1 MRMRLVPMCTPTR
14 NSPNRSIERCGV
26 TQLERTKALNTQNTQ
41 AKAKPTIANATE
53 QVRDLSEKG
62 AEKTRQS
69 FETMRAAATDG
80 ADVMQNYYSTAFRA
94 IQEYNSKV
102 VEFAQANTKSY
113 ADFVQRLAGVK
124 SPSEFFELSSNHARH
139 QIQTIAEQA
148 TQLAELT
155 QKTTLAAA
163 EPLKA
168 GFAKYAQAA

>member
-1 MRMRLVPMCTPTR
+1 VYFANPKFPEQKYRTL
-14 NSPNRSIERCGV
+14 RCNAAREDK
-26 TQLERTKALNTQNTQ
+26 TLNTQNTQ
-41 AKAKPTIANATE
+41 AKAKPTIANPTE
-53 QVRDLSEKG
+53 QVRDLTEKG
-62 AEKTRQS
+62 ADRTRES
-69 FETMRAAATDG
+69 FETMGTATTNAANA
-80 ADVMQNYYSTAFRA
+80 MQNYCSTTLRA

>member
-1 MRMRLVPMCTPTR
+1 VYFANPKFPQQKYRTLRR
-14 NSPNRSIERCGV
+14 NAAREDK
-26 TQLERTKALNTQNTQ
+26 TLNTQNTQ
-41 AKAKPTIANATE
+41 AKAKPTVANPTE
-53 QVRDLSEKG
+53 QVRDLTEKG
-62 AEKTRQS
+62 AEKTRES
-69 FETMRAAATDG
+69 FETMRAAATDA

>member
-1 MRMRLVPMCTPTR
+1 VYANPKFPEQKYRTLRR
-14 NSPNRSIERCGV
+14 NAAREDK
-26 TQLERTKALNTQNTQ
+26 TLNTQNTQ

-53 QVRDLSEKG
+53 QVRDLTEKG
-62 AEKTRQS
+62 AEKTRES
-69 FETMRAAATDG
+69 FERMGAASTEA
-80 ADVMQNYYSTAFRA
+80 ANVMQNYYSTAFRA
-94 IQEYNSKV
+94 LQEYNSKV

-124 SPSEFFELSSNHARH
+124 SPSEFFELSSNHTRN

-168 GFAKYAQAA
+168 GFAKYTQAA